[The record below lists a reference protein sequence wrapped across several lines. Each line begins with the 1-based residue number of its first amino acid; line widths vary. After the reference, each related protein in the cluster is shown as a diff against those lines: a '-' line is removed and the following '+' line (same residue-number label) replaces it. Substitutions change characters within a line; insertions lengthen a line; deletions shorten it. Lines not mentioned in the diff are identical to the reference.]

1 MGPWRLTFHPGACYR
16 LDHVKKILIIDDEPS
31 IRSAVRMILK
41 YENYVTAEAGTGA
54 DGVAAV
60 EKDEE
65 LDAVLC
71 DVKMPGMDGLEAL
84 ATIKESRA
92 DLPVIMISGHGTV
105 ETAVEATRRGAF
117 DFLEKPLD
125 RDRLLL
131 TIRNALGQSDLVHE
145 NEALRKGIADQYRI
159 VGDSPGIQAL
169 RATIERVADT
179 DARILITG
187 ENGTG
192 KELVARNLH
201 LLSSRRDAAWVDV
214 NCAAI
219 PSELIESELFGH
231 EKGAFTG
238 ADGRKIGKFELADKG
253 TLFLDEIGDMPLA
266 AQAKVLRVLEES
278 KVQRVGG
285 DAAIPIEVRV
295 VAATNKDLEHEV
307 AEGNFREDLF
317 YRLNVIPL
325 RVPPLRERGD
335 DVIELFSRFLLQA
348 CKKYRRETM
357 RLASSAA
364 THLRTQQWSGNV
376 RELRNLSE
384 RVALLVADNELT
396 KESFG
401 TLGKQKPA
409 SIGDESLFAI
419 PSFELFK
426 ETAERL
432 YLKRKLDDNG
442 WNIKRTSELLGMQRS
457 NLYKKIE
464 RYALKDA
471 GDDPV

>member
-1 MGPWRLTFHPGACYR
+1 M
-16 LDHVKKILIIDDEPS
+16 KKILIIDDEES

-54 DGVAAV
+54 DGVQAV
-60 EKDEE
+60 EKDSD
-65 LDAVLC
+65 LDGVLC
-71 DVKMPGMDGLEAL
+71 DVKMPGMDGLDAL
-84 ATIKESRA
+84 ARIKEIRPDVA
-92 DLPVIMISGHGTV
+92 VIMISGHGTV

-131 TIRNALGQSDLVHE
+131 TIRNALGQSDLAHE
-145 NEALRKGIADQYRI
+145 NEVLRKEIAEKWRI
-159 VGDSPGIQAL
+159 VGSCPGIEEM

-179 DARILITG
+179 DARVLITG

-201 LLSSRRDAAWVDV
+201 QLSSRHDAPWVDV

-238 ADGRKIGKFELADKG
+238 ADARKIGKFEQASKG

-266 AQAKVLRVLEES
+266 AQAKVLRVLEEN

-285 DAAIPIEVRV
+285 DANIAIDVRV
-295 VAATNKDLEHEV
+295 LAATNKDLGKEV
-307 AEGNFREDLF
+307 AEGAFREDLF

-325 RVPPLRERGD
+325 AVPPLRERGD
-335 DVIELFSRFLLQA
+335 DVIELFGRFLQQA
-348 CKKYRRETM
+348 CRKYNRETI
-357 RLASSAA
+357 RIESSGAA
-364 THLRTQQWSGNV
+364 HLRAQPWPGNV
-376 RELRNLSE
+376 RELRNLAE
-384 RVALLVADNELT
+384 RVALLVSDAKLT
-396 KESFG
+396 KEGFEGFG
-401 TLGKQKPA
+401 TKDGAPPDDA
-409 SIGDESLFAI
+409 SLFAI
-419 PSFELFK
+419 DSFDAFK

-432 YLKRKLDDNG
+432 YLRKKLEDNG
-442 WNIKRTSELLGMQRS
+442 WNIKRTAEMLGMQRS

-464 RYALKDA
+464 RYNLKDA
-471 GDDPV
+471 EPNA